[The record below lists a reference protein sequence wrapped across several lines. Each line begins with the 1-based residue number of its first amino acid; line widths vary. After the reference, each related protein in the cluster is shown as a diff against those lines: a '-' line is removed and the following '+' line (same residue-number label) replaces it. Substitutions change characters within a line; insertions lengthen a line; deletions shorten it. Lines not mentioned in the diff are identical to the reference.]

1 MSKEHRLNPI
11 IGFSLF
17 IDNNGLPIKCNLY
30 NGNTAESLTLIPEMN
45 KIKKTYNIERTVV
58 VTDKGLNTTQ
68 NIAGIIKN
76 GDGYIFSQIIRGK
89 KGKRYHKHILSDERY
104 IKKFNENGE
113 LIYKYK
119 VLEGGLRYSNRRK
132 TSNTKKEDLN
142 ILRS

>member
-1 MSKEHRLNPI
+1 M
-11 IGFSLF
+11 F

-76 GDGYIFSQIIRGK
+76 GDGYIFSQIIRGE
-89 KGKRYHKHILSDERY
+89 KRQKVPQTY
-104 IKKFNENGE
+104 IKRRE
-113 LIYKYK
+113 IYK
-119 VLEGGLRYSNRRK
+119 EIQRERRAY
-132 TSNTKKEDLN
+132 LQV
-142 ILRS
+142 